1 MRGRVYASPASG
13 SRPGRTP
20 RCAAMRASRCA
31 SCSTNTSGRGPQ
43 QHKQPPHRDSVV
55 SACASARA
63 ARRGAPL
70 DAVEGPV
77 GSVEDVIR
85 ACEGSYTDL
94 PEKPLWVAATAL
106 VHGVRAA
113 GGTWAAYR
121 RLPRKEVLR
130 LRSLS
135 KRGRAKATDPVLDRV
150 FQLPNELAWCVL
162 DFWRATSAAT
172 GEVI

>member
-1 MRGRVYASPASG
+1 MPASV
-13 SRPGRTP
+13 RW
-20 RCAAMRASRCA
+20 
-31 SCSTNTSGRGPQ
+31 
-43 QHKQPPHRDSVV
+43 SV
-55 SACASARA
+55 
-63 ARRGAPL
+63 
-70 DAVEGPV
+70 
-77 GSVEDVIR
+77 
-85 ACEGSYTDL
+85 
-94 PEKPLWVAATAL
+94 
-106 VHGVRAA
+106 
-113 GGTWAAYR
+113 YR